1 MKIELTEEQKVKV
14 RTDKDLYPVL
24 REVLLQANR
33 TDQNKE
39 HLWVCGLGANH
50 LLMYLE
56 LVSLG
61 TMFQSI
67 VEPMDIFSWA
77 LQKQV
82 PMIVLVHNHPSE
94 ELEPSEADKNLTD
107 RMIQVGNIVNV
118 KVVDHLIISTKDYY
132 SFERMGLMAK
142 LRLSKKYVLAFLEEA
157 RLKKEFQQIGEKIG
171 RKAGLLEGEKKGIK
185 KGKKEGLKEGKI
197 EMAKKSLEEGLSI
210 ELISKLT
217 GLSKEEIET
226 L

>member
-1 MKIELTEEQKVKV
+1 MKIELTEKQKVKV
-14 RTDKDLYPVL
+14 HTDKDLYPVL

-94 ELEPSEADKNLTD
+94 QLEPSEADKNLTD

-118 KVVDHLIISTKDYY
+118 NVVDHLVISTKDYY

-142 LRLSKKYVLAFLEEA
+142 LRMSKKYVLAFLEEA

-171 RKAGLLEGEKKGIK
+171 RKAGLVEGEKKGIK
-185 KGKKEGLKEGKI
+185 KGLKEGEKKKAV

-210 ELISKLT
+210 ELIAKLT

>member
-1 MKIELTEEQKVKV
+1 MKIELTEKQKVKIH
-14 RTDKDLYPVL
+14 TDKDLYPVL

-39 HLWVCGLGANH
+39 HLWCCGLGANH
-50 LLMYLE
+50 LLLYLE

-82 PMIVLVHNHPSE
+82 PMIVLVHNHPSD

-118 KVVDHLIISTKDYY
+118 KVVDHLIITTKDYY

-142 LRLSKKYVLAFLEEA
+142 LRLSKKYLLPFIEEA
-157 RLKKEFQQIGEKIG
+157 LV
-171 RKAGLLEGEKKGIK
+171 
-185 KGKKEGLKEGKI
+185 KKEGLKEGEKKRSI
-197 EMAKKSLEEGLSI
+197 EMAKVMKKEGESI
-210 ELISKLT
+210 EKISKYT
-217 GLSKEEIET
+217 GLTKKEIDK

>member
-1 MKIELTEEQKVKV
+1 MKIELTEKQKVKV
-14 RTDKDLYPVL
+14 HTDNDLYPVL

-94 ELEPSEADKNLTD
+94 LLVPSEADKDMTD

-118 KVVDHLIISTKDYY
+118 KVVDHLIITTKEYFG
-132 SFERMGLMAK
+132 FERSGLMNQ
-142 LRLSKKYVLAFLEEA
+142 LRMSKKYVLAFLEEA
-157 RLKKEFQQIGEKIG
+157 RLKKEFQRIGE
-171 RKAGLLEGEKKGIK
+171 ALGEKKGLEKGIK
-185 KGKKEGLKEGKI
+185 KGRKEEKL
-197 EMAKKSLEEGLSI
+197 EMAKKLKEKGIDITLISETSGLSI
-210 ELISKLT
+210 K
-217 GLSKEEIET
+217 EIEK

>member
-1 MKIELTEEQKVKV
+1 MKIELTEKQKVKV
-14 RTDKDLYPVL
+14 RTDKDLFPVL

-82 PMIVLVHNHPSE
+82 PMIILVHNHPSE
-94 ELEPSEADKNLTD
+94 LLVATEADKNMTD
-107 RMIQVGNIVNV
+107 RMIQVGNIVGVN
-118 KVVDHLIISTKDYY
+118 VVDHLIITTKDYY
-132 SFERMGLMAK
+132 SFERKGLMAQ
-142 LRLSKKYVLAFLEEA
+142 LRLSKKFVLAFLEEA
-157 RLKKEFQQIGEKIG
+157 RIKKEAQLIGEKIG
-171 RKAGLLEGEKKGIK
+171 EKEGIK
-185 KGKKEGLKEGKI
+185 KGRKEEKL
-197 EMAKKSLEEGLSI
+197 EMAKKLKEKGIDITLISETSGLSI
-210 ELISKLT
+210 K
-217 GLSKEEIET
+217 EIEK